1 MTDLRCAAVDLS
13 AVLILGQLK
22 LLVTQH
28 QYPYHGTSAAFG
40 RKSSTLPGRTCN
52 IETLVTPAH
61 ALFYSLCIL
70 CIT

>member
-1 MTDLRCAAVDLS
+1 MADLRCAAVDLS
-13 AVLILGQLK
+13 AVLNLGQLK
-22 LLVTQH
+22 LCITRQ
-28 QYPYHGTSAAFG
+28 QYPYNGTSATFG

-61 ALFYSLCIL
+61 AHFHSLCIL